1 MAGYNATRYVITQ
14 SLPPLH
20 LKNAP
25 ENPVPC
31 LPSIRGKFRG
41 LRQRIREVAWN
52 YGGIVR
58 TGAGLQEGLHKIEEM
73 ARQLGKTARQTIAD
87 KILKEDTT
95 LLSITKKY
103 LTRKVFLGENITEP
117 LETGLGRSERPERA
131 MSMSEQSEFG
141 HFSKQA
147 L

>member
-1 MAGYNATRYVITQ
+1 LSFLTKEIVDRKLSCSSANLIAFARVLLDIFPCIPGFASRRHALISHNLSRYVI
-14 SLPPLH
+14 PL
-20 LKNAP
+20 
-25 ENPVPC
+25 C
-31 LPSIRGKFRG
+31 Y
-41 LRQRIREVAWN
+41 Q
-52 YGGIVR
+52 Y
-58 TGAGLQEGLHKIEEM
+58 
-73 ARQLGKTARQTIAD
+73 
-87 KILKEDTT
+87 
-95 LLSITKKY
+95 TKQY